1 MYTEDQIIEITAK
14 LIESDC
20 LDSMFVSRSD
30 VVRYIK
36 RRRKDYVQK
45 FRESNTKLTMIQLV
59 AKAVDILAN
68 EGKLVKSG
76 SDFRAPYNFNQK
88 G

>member
-1 MYTEDQIIEITAK
+1 MYTEIEIIEITAD
-14 LIESDC
+14 LIEKDC

-45 FRESNTKLTMIQLV
+45 FNNSNTRLTMIQLV
-59 AKAVDILAN
+59 AKAVDILASDN
-68 EGKLVKSG
+68 KLIKSG
-76 SDFRAPYNFNQK
+76 SSFRTPYNFK
-88 G
+88 